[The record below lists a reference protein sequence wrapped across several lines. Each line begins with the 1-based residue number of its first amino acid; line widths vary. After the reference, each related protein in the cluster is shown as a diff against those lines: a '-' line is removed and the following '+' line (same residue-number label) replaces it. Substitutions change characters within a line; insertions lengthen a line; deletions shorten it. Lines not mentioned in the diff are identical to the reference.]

1 MPELIEVEFYRQ
13 AAERAVGRR
22 IIGIESPDAW
32 FLKRGLDAEV
42 LNDVVAGARV
52 AAARRHGK
60 LLLVDLDGRPT
71 IGLRFG
77 MTGRLIVDGH
87 APIDHLEYG
96 SGRDDPAWDRIT
108 FHLAGGGRIR
118 INDPRRLGGVEVE
131 PDLSRLGPDA
141 VTITPSQLSAALSG
155 SVALKARLLDQSRVA
170 GIGNLIADDTLWRA
184 GLSPLRSAGS
194 MDRAEAARLVR
205 QLRSAIA
212 RLTAAGGSHTGAL
225 QAARGG
231 GGSCPRCG
239 GPLRREQVGGRTTIW
254 CPRHQQ

>member
-1 MPELIEVEFYRQ
+1 VPELIEVEFYRQ

-32 FLKRGLDAEV
+32 FLKRGLDAGV
-42 LNDVVAGARV
+42 LADAVTGARV
-52 AAARRHGK
+52 VAARRHGK

-87 APIDHLEYG
+87 TPIDRLEYG

-108 FHLAGGGRIR
+108 FQLAGGGRMR
-118 INDPRRLGGVEVE
+118 INDPRRLGGVELE
-131 PDLSRLGPDA
+131 PDLASLGPDA
-141 VTITPSQLSAALSG
+141 VTITPSQLSAAMSG

-170 GIGNLIADDTLWRA
+170 GIGNLIADETLWRA
-184 GLSPLRSAGS
+184 GLSPVRAARSL
-194 MDRAEAARLVR
+194 DRADLTRLVR
-205 QLRSAIA
+205 HLRSTIL
-212 RLTAAGGSHTGAL
+212 RLTLAGGSHTGAL
-225 QAARGG
+225 QAVRVG

-254 CPRHQQ
+254 CPTHQR